1 MIKLIAAHLGWPKKA
16 DGLKVLHVVSV
27 LGVNA
32 LKKVDFF
39 LQDLRLCVDHAYDTG
54 LLTGKQNKKAMF

>member
-16 DGLKVLHVVSV
+16 DCLKVLHVVSI